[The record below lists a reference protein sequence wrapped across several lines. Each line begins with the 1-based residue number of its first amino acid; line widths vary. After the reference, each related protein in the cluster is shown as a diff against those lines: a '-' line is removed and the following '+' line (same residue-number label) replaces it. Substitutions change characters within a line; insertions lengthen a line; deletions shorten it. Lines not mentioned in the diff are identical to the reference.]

1 MSTIQ
6 EVQEAEKKVKA
17 VLEAVKNSGAYYPD
31 ELALELRKSTDEY
44 ARVVR
49 ELK

>member
-6 EVQEAEKKVKA
+6 EVRQAEKKVKEA
-17 VLEAVKNSGAYYPD
+17 LEALQKSGAHYSD
-31 ELALELRKSTDEY
+31 ALTLELQKSTDEY
-44 ARVVR
+44 ARAVR